1 MNEYPFE
8 LRKISLKGKSRQQ
21 LVTFLESFHL
31 NFDDDVQEAIGIFIS
46 AQNSKTESSQQ
57 FGENDL
63 IACGGCSGH
72 VIKCIAIREEFQNT
86 GLLSKIISYFYSRMK
101 KSGIQNILI
110 YTKPEQ
116 SEKFINLGFNAIVKT
131 ENVALLES
139 ESDGISRYVEK
150 IRERLPAEIN
160 EFGCIVM
167 NANPFTNGHQYLVD
181 TASRQ
186 CRHLLIFPVKEDRSV
201 FPYEVRLQLI
211 KENIRPYENISLLDG
226 SDYIISAASFPTY
239 FLKENSDISR
249 IQAELDLTLFGSRIA
264 APLRITQRFVGTE
277 PYDLMTAGYN
287 AQMKKI
293 LPMYGVQPIIIPR
306 LEIEGK
312 AVSASQIRKMLYEN
326 DFSSIEKFVPPAT
339 YHFLISDEAI
349 PIIQKIKQKK
359 L

>member
-8 LRKISLKGKSRQQ
+8 LRNIPLKGKSRQQ

-31 NFDDDVQEAIGIFIS
+31 NFDDDIQEAVGIFIS
-46 AQNSKTESSQQ
+46 AQNSGTESAPQ

-63 IACGGCSGH
+63 IACGGCSDH

-101 KSGIQNILI
+101 ESGIQNILI

-116 SEKFINLGFNAIVKT
+116 AEKFVTLGFTCIVKT

-139 ESDGISRYVEK
+139 ESEGISSYVEK
-150 IRERLPAEIN
+150 IREFLPEEIH

-167 NANPFTNGHQYLVD
+167 NANPFTNGHQYLVE
-181 TASRQ
+181 TASCQ
-186 CRHLLIFPVKEDRSV
+186 CRHLLIIPVKEDRSV
-201 FPYEVRLQLI
+201 FPYDVRFQLI
-211 KENIRPYENISLLDG
+211 KENIRPYENVSLMDG

-239 FLKENSDISR
+239 FLKKNSDISR

-264 APLRITQRFVGTE
+264 KPLRITQRFIGTE
-277 PYDLMTAGYN
+277 PYDLLTAEYN
-287 AQMKKI
+287 RQMKKI
-293 LPMYGVQPIIIPR
+293 LPLYGVQPVMIPR
-306 LEIEGK
+306 LEIQGE
-312 AVSASQIRKMLYEN
+312 AVSASHVRKLLCEN
-326 DFSSIEKFVPPAT
+326 DFPSIKKLVPPAT
-339 YHFLISDEAI
+339 YHFLISKEAI
-349 PIIQKIKQKK
+349 PIIQRIKQKM

>member
-1 MNEYPFE
+1 
-8 LRKISLKGKSRQQ
+8 
-21 LVTFLESFHL
+21 
-31 NFDDDVQEAIGIFIS
+31 
-46 AQNSKTESSQQ
+46 
-57 FGENDL
+57 
-63 IACGGCSGH
+63 
-72 VIKCIAIREEFQNT
+72 
-86 GLLSKIISYFYSRMK
+86 
-101 KSGIQNILI
+101 
-110 YTKPEQ
+110 
-116 SEKFINLGFNAIVKT
+116 VKT

-186 CRHLLIFPVKEDRSV
+186 CRHLLIFPVIEDRSV

-277 PYDLMTAGYN
+277 PYDLMTADYN

-326 DFSSIEKFVPPAT
+326 DFSLIEKFVPPAT

-349 PIIQKIKQKK
+349 PIIQKIKQKNYEQTAS
-359 L
+359 